1 MAKMTFVL
9 DDSTAD
15 ALRKTSYRLGKP
27 QSLVVREAIQE
38 YAASRDKLTEEERQR
53 MLTALDQL
61 LATPPTRT
69 AEEVDEE
76 LREIRARR
84 GQWFGRTE

>member
-15 ALRKTSYRLGKP
+15 TLRKTSYRLGKP

-38 YAASRDKLTEEERQR
+38 YAANRDKLTEEERQR

-76 LREIRARR
+76 LREIREHR